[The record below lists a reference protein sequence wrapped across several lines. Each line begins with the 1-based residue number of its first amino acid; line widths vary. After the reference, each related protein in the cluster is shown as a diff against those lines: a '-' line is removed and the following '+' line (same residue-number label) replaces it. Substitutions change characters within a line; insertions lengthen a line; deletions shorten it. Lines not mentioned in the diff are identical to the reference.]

1 MATAK
6 TPGRKATTKSPA
18 TEPAVT
24 KPDGAKA
31 LKVIPKVDGFRRA
44 GRSFSGE
51 TVIPLSEL
59 TDEQYEQLT
68 TEPQLVTL
76 LVDLPA
82 EPGEASSAE
91 GNQADAT

>member
-6 TPGRKATTKSPA
+6 SRGRQATAKP
-18 TEPAVT
+18 PVT

-31 LKVIPKVDGFRRA
+31 LKVVPKVDGFRRA
-44 GRSFSGE
+44 GRAFAGE

-68 TEPQLVTL
+68 TESQLVTM
-76 LVDLPA
+76 LVDLPDA
-82 EPGEASSAE
+82 PEEAS
-91 GNQADAT
+91 QAGAT

>member
-6 TPGRKATTKSPA
+6 PRGRQATAK
-18 TEPAVT
+18 PAVV

-31 LKVIPKVDGFRRA
+31 LKVVPKVDGFRRA
-44 GRSFSGE
+44 GRAFAGQ

-68 TEPQLVTL
+68 TEPQLVTML
-76 LVDLPA
+76 IDLPG
-82 EPGEASSAE
+82 EPGEA
-91 GNQADAT
+91 NQAGAT